1 VRRGLAAIA
10 VLFLAAHL
18 VSLPPTLDDI
28 DSINFALGVRDF
40 DVAHHQPHPPGYP
53 LFIALGRM
61 STAMLRL
68 AGVASPEV
76 RGLALWS
83 AIAGSLI
90 VVLIFRLFHDF
101 DEDRTRALI
110 AAMLTAACPLFWF
123 TALRPLSDLSGLT
136 VALASMAAVAAVGS
150 ANPKASSLRTRE
162 RLLLAGAFIAGLAA
176 GFRWQTAIL
185 TLPLLAAVLFF
196 ERSTIPNRNRLL
208 TCAAGIAGVI
218 CWAIP
223 MIVATGGPSAYIAA
237 LGSQAGEDFS
247 GVVMLS
253 THPTPRVAMLVLL
266 NTFVRPWH
274 SPVLAG
280 IMIALAASGFLVL
293 LARASKTLVI
303 VLLAFG
309 PYAVF
314 HILFQETVT
323 TRYALPL
330 VIPISYFVAATLVSA
345 HRYVAAMTAS
355 ALVVYALVFAVPA
368 GIAFGHQPSPVFAML
383 DRMDAARDSGAIV
396 GMHRRVFSESRR
408 ARQWSGLPHGTL
420 LAAPRDYEWLEMT
433 RAWREGLDGQTWF
446 VADPHRTDLVL
457 IDALAR
463 TTKSFRW
470 PFKKSTYVGGAR
482 PDEMDWHVYDAPG
495 WFLEQGWALT
505 PEVAGITERDGW
517 GPHRRPSIG
526 WIRRRPGGVIML
538 IGGRHL
544 GAATDPPVKLVAA
557 IGDRVATTVTLTA
570 GFFLH
575 FETLPAGTLA
585 GSDRFAR
592 LTVRAEP
599 TTAGPTPRVGLEQFN
614 VQDPDVVQFG
624 FDDGWYEPE
633 YNPETARSW
642 RWMSERAVLRVH
654 HAGRSVTLQ
663 ITGESPM
670 RYYRSAPVV
679 SVTVGGRRLA
689 EMRPTT
695 DFSMTVNV
703 PGDLLTSSDGR
714 LVVESSEM
722 FIPGDREGSADRR
735 HLALRIYTVSVK

>member
-18 VSLPPTLDDI
+18 VSLPRTLDDI

-53 LFIALGRM
+53 LFIALGRI

-136 VALASMAAVAAVGS
+136 VALASMTAVAAVGS

-176 GFRWQTAIL
+176 GFRSQTAIL

-196 ERSTIPNRNRLL
+196 ERSTIPNRIRLL
-208 TCAAGIAGVI
+208 ACAAVIAGVI

-266 NTFVRPWH
+266 NTFVLPWD

-293 LARASKTLVI
+293 LARAAKTLVI

-314 HILFQETVT
+314 HILLQETVT

-368 GIAFGHQPSPVFAML
+368 GIAFGRQPSPVFAML

-420 LAAPRDYEWLEMT
+420 LAAPHDYEWLEMT

-557 IGDRVATTVTLTA
+557 VGDRVATTVTLTA

-592 LTVRAEP
+592 LTVRAES

-714 LVVESSEM
+714 VVVESSEM
-722 FIPGDREGSADRR
+722 FIPGDREGSADRC
-735 HLALRIYTVSVK
+735 HLALRIYNVSVK